1 MYKHNTVLEIARGV
15 KAFLRLEAGLTRG
28 AGSTGSR
35 AHPAEDLLGLP
46 GNGVAGQPKSVKA
59 AIRKLQ
65 RELKTAA
72 EAAEESAKSFRAL
85 EGEKGLKVHLGCGED
100 VRTGWVNIDL
110 TPTLPPW
117 IPPKAMFIN
126 HDLRRGLPLEAGS
139 CGFIYSS
146 HFFEHLEYEDALR
159 LMHDCYK
166 ALSFGG
172 VFRIVLPNLPDW
184 FDAYLR
190 GEKEYFDLLD
200 AVLPELGS
208 KTLIDYINFGVYQF
222 GQHKYIYDEEK
233 LESILQRIGY
243 SSVSPSSY
251 QEGID
256 LDAPIRRRYSFYME
270 AVK

>member
-1 MYKHNTVLEIARGV
+1 
-15 KAFLRLEAGLTRG
+15 
-28 AGSTGSR
+28 
-35 AHPAEDLLGLP
+35 LGKDPLNLP
-46 GNGVAGQPKSVKA
+46 GNGIAGQPKSIKV
-59 AIRKLQ
+59 AIRNLQ
-65 RELKTAA
+65 REVKVAA

-85 EGEKGLKVHLGCGED
+85 EGEKGLKVNLGCGED

-110 TPTLPPW
+110 TSTLPPW
-117 IPPKAMFIN
+117 TPSDATFVN

-139 CGFIYSS
+139 CGFVYSS
-146 HFFEHLEYEDALR
+146 HFFEHLEYEEGLK

-166 ALSFGG
+166 ALSLGG
-172 VFRIVLPNLPDW
+172 VFRIVLPNLTDW

-200 AVLPELGS
+200 AILPELGT

-233 LESILQRIGY
+233 LESVLQRIGY

-251 QEGID
+251 QEGLD
-256 LDAPIRRRYSFYME
+256 LDVPLRRRYSFYME